1 MNGSEFLLLSSVIY
15 IMLGKTIRDDLIT
28 QMKLIH
34 YLVKFVRSLLLLVMC
49 RRISSQKRIILDNEK
64 H

>member
-1 MNGSEFLLLSSVIY
+1 MNGSKFPLLSSFIY
-15 IMLGKTIRDDLIT
+15 IMLGKNIRDDLIT

-34 YLVKFVRSLLLLVMC
+34 YLVKFVRSLLLLVMF
-49 RRISSQKRIILDNEK
+49 RRISSQKRIILDNGK